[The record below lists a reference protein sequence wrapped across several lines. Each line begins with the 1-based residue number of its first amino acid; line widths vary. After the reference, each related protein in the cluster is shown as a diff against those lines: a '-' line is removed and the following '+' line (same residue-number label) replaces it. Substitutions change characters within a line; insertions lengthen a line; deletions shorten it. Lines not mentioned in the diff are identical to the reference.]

1 MRTSSP
7 VPCPAEPARAVSP
20 DARLI
25 LMDFADI
32 ALDSVWP
39 AELRT
44 DRLLL
49 RPVTA
54 EDALLVGELMTD
66 ERVRAYLGGPASH
79 ERVAARQAAYPATAG
94 VSAGVWAV
102 VRIDDGRAVGLA
114 GIGPDPRCEGR
125 AEVSYQ
131 LLPSAWGS
139 GLGREAV
146 SAIVSWW
153 TAAVPRGGPLVAVT
167 QAANTRSRRLL
178 ESVGMVL
185 VDQFDE
191 HGALQCLY
199 TPGGDEDDA
208 DLRWFRLVASRLDE
222 VERRRGAQARATAAG
237 QRLPED
243 LAALTPDEL
252 ARLCPAHH
260 GAYGRI
266 CAHAAGHTPALHL
279 GRTPDAR
286 GSPGWPV
293 RAASRPRPNPPGAL
307 RAAGAVERVQARG
320 ASTRPAARAAPGRL
334 YLMLR
339 ASGPVLRRRTRT

>member
-1 MRTSSP
+1 
-7 VPCPAEPARAVSP
+7 
-20 DARLI
+20 
-25 LMDFADI
+25 MDFVDV

-49 RPVTA
+49 RPVTT
-54 EDALLVGELMTD
+54 EDASLVRELMTD
-66 ERVRAYLGGPASH
+66 ERVRTYLGGPASL

-94 VSAGVWAV
+94 AWTV
-102 VRIDDGRAVGLA
+102 VRIADGRAVGLA
-114 GIGPDPRCEGR
+114 GIGPDPRCKGR

-191 HGALQCLY
+191 HGARQCLY
-199 TPGGDEDDA
+199 TPDGDEDDA

-243 LAALTPDEL
+243 LAALTPGEL

-279 GRTPDAR
+279 GRAPDGAWIAWLAGAR
-286 GSPGWPV
+286 GIT
-293 RAASRPRPNPPGAL
+293 PPPEP
-307 RAAGAVERVQARG
+307 AGR
-320 ASTRPAARAAPGRL
+320 APG
-334 YLMLR
+334 
-339 ASGPVLRRRTRT
+339 GRRG